1 MPGLGRKLFS
11 LLRIRSENSMLT
23 KTLIFSSLSRFNNK
37 KSKKVAGLVGS
48 GDLFTVLS
56 PD

>member
-11 LLRIRSENSMLT
+11 LLRIRQENSMLT
-23 KTLIFSSLSRFNNK
+23 KTLIFSSLSHFNNK